1 MPSMLICKKAYRKNG
16 DKRGKIMCKVS
27 ELPCAHAYYC
37 DLVNKYRQLE
47 SAKRCPGKEQ
57 ENG

>member
-1 MPSMLICKKAYRKNG
+1 MPSMLICKKAYRKPG

-27 ELPCAHAYYC
+27 GMVCAHSYYC

-47 SAKRCPGKEQ
+47 SAKRCPGKE
-57 ENG
+57 